1 MRRLKQ
7 EALSTRISTS
17 DTGMREKVDTALTDA
32 YERRFDREVE
42 RAVLGDAIANGMG
55 ATLDGQH
62 VPIEQVKVSSPGL
75 ASLAAKYVSMTETE
89 LAQLMDLSFES
100 ATETAADIRSLAAS
114 VLAQA
119 EGKRK

>member
-42 RAVLGDAIANGMG
+42 RAVLGDAIATGMG

-62 VPIEQVKVSSPGL
+62 VPIEQVKVTSPEM
-75 ASLAAKYVSMTETE
+75 AALAAKYITFDAGALSRDTV
-89 LAQLMDLSFES
+89 AQITSDV
-100 ATETAADIRSLAAS
+100 RSLAAS